1 MKDNTLFTA
10 ERLEKIMEILEAE
23 HSVTVNRLAQT
34 LYVSPPT
41 VRRDLDTL
49 EKQGKVV
56 RTHGG
61 VILRQTAESEI
72 PLMLREEQNNVS
84 KQIIAE
90 KASRMI
96 SDGAVIFL
104 DASSTAAYL
113 IPHLKKF
120 SDIIAVTNSP
130 KTSMKLGE
138 ARIRSYCTGGLL
150 LNQSM
155 AYVGS
160 EAERFVSAINADLFF
175 FSSRGYI
182 ADGCITD
189 SSVEEAALKKAM
201 MKNAARSIYLCD
213 SSKQGR
219 KYMYNICR
227 TADVDGIID
236 ESPKS

>member
-1 MKDNTLFTA
+1 MKDNTMFTA
-10 ERLEKIMEILEAE
+10 ERHEKIMEILEIE
-23 HSVTVNRLAQT
+23 RSVSVNRLAET

-90 KASRMI
+90 KASRLI
-96 SDGAVIFL
+96 ADGNVIFL
-104 DASSTAAYL
+104 DASSTVAYL
-113 IPHLKKF
+113 IPHMKKF
-120 SDIIAVTNSP
+120 SDIIVVTNSP

-160 EAERFVSAINADLFF
+160 EAEKFVASINADLFF
-175 FSSRGYI
+175 FSSRGYTE
-182 ADGCITD
+182 DGAITD
-189 SSVEEAALKKAM
+189 SSAEEAVLKKAM
-201 MKNAARSIYLCD
+201 MQNAERTFYLCD
-213 SSKQGR
+213 SSKRGR

-227 TADVDGIID
+227 TTDVDGVID
-236 ESPKS
+236 ELN